1 MSFCGIFDASASTV
15 MPVCERPNC
24 SQGTSTVASV
34 RLPRTR
40 RKGCGKSARLI
51 ISETLSTYSHKYGNV
66 EMLPAWSL
74 SASLPGGEDVV
85 VCQRKSPF
93 EIKLSPQERE
103 VLESRARK
111 YTLPY
116 FEVLRAR
123 MILLAA
129 EGRSNDEIGE
139 ALSVGRDVVSLWR
152 KRFFHER
159 VSGLEERPR
168 AGRPGFPRTHRADK
182 GHRL

>member
-1 MSFCGIFDASASTV
+1 
-15 MPVCERPNC
+15 MP
-24 SQGTSTVASV
+24 
-34 RLPRTR
+34 
-40 RKGCGKSARLI
+40 
-51 ISETLSTYSHKYGNV
+51 
-66 EMLPAWSL
+66 
-74 SASLPGGEDVV
+74 
-85 VCQRKSPF
+85 RKSPF
-93 EIKLSPQERE
+93 EIKLSRHERE
-103 VLESRARK
+103 ILESRARK

-129 EGRSNDEIGE
+129 EGRSNDEIGA

-159 VSGLEERPR
+159 VGGLEERPR
-168 AGRPGFPRTHRADK
+168 AGRPPVFPPRTHRADK